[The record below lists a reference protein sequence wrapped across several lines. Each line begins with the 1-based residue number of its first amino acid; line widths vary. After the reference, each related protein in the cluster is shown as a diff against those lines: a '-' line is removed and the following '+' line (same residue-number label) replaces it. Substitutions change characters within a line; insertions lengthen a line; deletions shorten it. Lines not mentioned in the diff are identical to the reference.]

1 MCRLHAMAAVDF
13 QFFGN
18 DACHGYRWMGIV
30 AEHQADLDVSTAFG
44 QAIDGV
50 ETSLSVTERIDRDM
64 GTSAGDIADSR
75 RGIEQGGVQQEIGS
89 EFARRFQ
96 AVGLDVQGDD
106 LCAERFGD
114 HDRRESDAATSMD
127 GDPLVALQL
136 GLVDQRAKC
145 GDESAAQAC
154 GEIDRIGQGDQ
165 VGIGASDQD
174 LVGKSSPVGESWLGV
189 VIADMGVAQIAFG
202 ARAAS
207 AAERD
212 RHALPDAES
221 SDQFADTC
229 DDSREFVAWY
239 MGQLDIGI
247 VAHPGVPIAAADSAS
262 FQFDHRIGI
271 ACDGQG
277 DLLDSDWALEAPEDS
292 SAHGVGGLGGR
303 FGQFGR
309 FVGKDACF
317 DRATA
322 FADGVGVVDPDG
334 DLSNGALNDAFEVGF
349 P

>member
-1 MCRLHAMAAVDF
+1 
-13 QFFGN
+13 
-18 DACHGYRWMGIV
+18 
-30 AEHQADLDVSTAFG
+30 
-44 QAIDGV
+44 
-50 ETSLSVTERIDRDM
+50 M

-75 RGIEQGGVQQEIGS
+75 NGIEQGGIQQEIGS
-89 EFARRFQ
+89 EFAGRFQ
-96 AVGLDVQGDD
+96 AVGLDVEGDD

-114 HDRRESDAATSMD
+114 HDRRESDAATAMD
-127 GDPLVALQL
+127 SDPFVALQL
-136 GLVDQRAKC
+136 GLVDQRTKC

-154 GEIDRIGQGDQ
+154 GACEIDRIGQGDQ
-165 VGIGASDQD
+165 VGISASDQD

-189 VIADMGVAQIAFG
+189 VIADMSVAQIAFG
-202 ARAAS
+202 AHAAS

-212 RHALPDAES
+212 SHALPGVKS
-221 SDQFADTC
+221 SDRFADVG

-271 ACDGQG
+271 AWDGQG
-277 DLLDSDWALEAPEDS
+277 DLLDSDGALEAPEDS
-292 SAHGVGGLGGR
+292 SAHGVGGLGSR

-309 FVGKDACF
+309 FVGKDTCF

-322 FADGVGVVDPDG
+322 FADGVGVMDPDG